1 MEPIDLLQA
10 VTSLAESISTVVIV
24 TFAWLQA
31 TKRADRLQADI
42 IEDWKR
48 QNDRELLQPD

>member
-1 MEPIDLLQA
+1 VEPIDLLQA